1 MNSRIFQKYYEQ
13 LRLPL
18 GMFSLRFTLSV
29 EAAEDIVQSVFLEIW
44 DKFNDEKEP
53 DNFKSYIYRA
63 VRNASLNWCRDN
75 GRMETIPIEY
85 YEEQQSE
92 EVIDTSELD
101 ARLWQAIDN
110 LPEKCRRIFLMSKR
124 DAMPNAEI
132 ADTLGISIKTVENQM
147 TKAFSRLRGDRK
159 LSSSDFWFLTL

>member
-75 GRMETIPIEY
+75 GRMERPYPSNIMRNSHRKRSSTRQNGMPAYGKPLTIF
-85 YEEQQSE
+85 
-92 EVIDTSELD
+92 
-101 ARLWQAIDN
+101 R
-110 LPEKCRRIFLMSKR
+110 K
-124 DAMPNAEI
+124 NA
-132 ADTLGISIKTVENQM
+132 AV
-147 TKAFSRLRGDRK
+147 FS
-159 LSSSDFWFLTL
+159 